1 MKKYLGLAL
10 FFALSANNVFGSPLV
25 FKAMREIDS
34 KGEFADLATVDALKL
49 EQIRLKI
56 KFTPKTSISEFSFAI
71 YAVEGDEEIFLSSDF

>member
-1 MKKYLGLAL
+1 LI
-10 FFALSANNVFGSPLV
+10 V
-25 FKAMREIDS
+25 
-34 KGEFADLATVDALKL
+34 GEFADLATVDALKL